1 MPRTEIT
8 KKIKRGTNNVDMK
21 TSDTHGNYS
30 RIEKSTHIKGSI
42 KTHSDIR
49 IDGTLEGD
57 IQTKGKLIVGKGGT
71 VKGDVVC
78 LNADIEGNFQ
88 GKLNAQET
96 LNLKS
101 ESVVVGEVTIGKLV
115 VAPGATF
122 NAKCSMKNSS
132 NTIKS
137 LYDNSEKTA

>member
-137 LYDNSEKTA
+137 LYDKSEKTA

>member
-1 MPRTEIT
+1 VPLTEIT